1 MAAGSDDY
9 ARFPNRQRVA
19 PDGSAV
25 ATPNAVAGLT
35 TYRSHGG
42 GPALGALNAA
52 VRAAPRTLAGQ
63 PWAAYRWARRRSVD
77 RSVTRIA
84 VPSITRSMP
93 VSETAT
99 AQARFAAR
107 FRLFLVRG
115 PLVKKSFPSTQ
126 SAPTAATC
134 GRP

>member
-52 VRAAPRTLAGQ
+52 VRAGPPTLPAQPGAAAVGAADLCEVPFRGAIFRAVVVFFISTPERTLRRRLGRRSPVLA
-63 PWAAYRWARRRSVD
+63 ARRPNGGEGRS
-77 RSVTRIA
+77 
-84 VPSITRSMP
+84 
-93 VSETAT
+93 
-99 AQARFAAR
+99 
-107 FRLFLVRG
+107 
-115 PLVKKSFPSTQ
+115 
-126 SAPTAATC
+126 
-134 GRP
+134 